1 MAENNNNNNT
11 GKKSF
16 VAGAAILGVAGLITK
31 LLGAVFRI
39 PLANIIGASGM
50 AYYQTAYPVY
60 VMLLMVST
68 TGLPTAI
75 SRMVAER
82 RAVGQYYEA
91 HRVFK
96 ISFKLM
102 LALGLVTGIGLFVLA
117 PAICRFQMEPDAVYA
132 MRATAPA
139 LILCPMMS
147 CFRGFF
153 QGRKTMTPT
162 AVSQIAEQFFRV
174 GLGLFLAY
182 LLLKIDAPHAA
193 AGASFGATAGALFGF
208 IAVYIVY
215 LKKKNEIVGEFT
227 DKTPVKTTKE
237 IFKEILIIAVP
248 ITIGA
253 GIMPIM
259 NWIDTLVVKR
269 RLLAIGYSN
278 EVARTMFG
286 ELSGLA
292 APIINFPNVFT
303 SAVCMSLV
311 PVITD
316 AFKRE
321 DHDFIREN
329 ASLSLRYSAII
340 IMPCAAGLVT
350 LAQPIMK
357 LLYPRQLESAVAA
370 APCLAI
376 YAVGMIFLSTT
387 QATNGVL
394 QGIGKQMIPVTS
406 LLAGAIVKF
415 IATFTLTGIPSLNVK
430 GAAFGSLLANLTAAT
445 CNLIAVKRFT
455 GFKIDWILSCIKP
468 LASSVVMA
476 GFVLGAFKVASLK
489 FGNTISTFIG
499 IMVGVV
505 IYVLMVFITKTI
517 TFAELKKMLK
527 RGK

>member
-1 MAENNNNNNT
+1 MSDNN

-60 VMLLMVST
+60 VMLLMIST

-82 RAVGQYYEA
+82 RAVGQYHEA
-91 HRVFK
+91 HRVFA

-102 LALGLVTGIGLFVLA
+102 LSIGVVTGIGLFIFA
-117 PAICRFQMEPDAVYA
+117 PAICNFELEPEAVYA

-162 AVSQIAEQFFRV
+162 AVSQVAEQFFRV

-193 AGASFGATAGALFGF
+193 AGASCGASVGGLFGF

-215 LKKKNEIVGEFT
+215 LKKKPEIVGEFEDT
-227 DKTPVKTTKE
+227 TPLKTTKE
-237 IFKEILIIAVP
+237 ILKEILVIAVP

-269 RLLAIGYSN
+269 RLLAIGYSD
-278 EVARTMFG
+278 EVARTLFG

-292 APIINFPNVFT
+292 APIINFPIVFT
-303 SAVCMSLV
+303 MAVCMSLV

-316 AFKRE
+316 AFKKG
-321 DHDFIREN
+321 DNDFIKEN
-329 ASLSLRYSAII
+329 ASLSLRYSAVI
-340 IMPCAAGLVT
+340 IMPCAAGMVV
-350 LAQPIMK
+350 LAEPIMK
-357 LLYPRQLESAVAA
+357 LLYPRQIASAISAA
-370 APCLAI
+370 GCLAI
-376 YAVGMIFLSTT
+376 YAIGMIFLSTT

-394 QGIGKQMIPVTS
+394 QGIGKQMIPVRS
-406 LLAGAIVKF
+406 LAAGAVVKL
-415 IATFTLTGIPSLNVK
+415 IATFVLTGIPAINVK
-430 GAAFGSLLANLTAAT
+430 GAAVGSLLANATAAT
-445 CNLIAVKRFT
+445 LNIIAVKKYT
-455 GFKIDWILSCIKP
+455 GFKVDWMLSCVKP
-468 LASSVVMA
+468 FVSSLIMGAFAFMAYKLAS
-476 GFVLGAFKVASLK
+476 FK
-489 FGNTISTFIG
+489 FGNTISTFIA
-499 IMVGVV
+499 ILAGVV
-505 IYVLMVFITKTI
+505 IYVIIVLLTKTVTI
-517 TFAELKKMLK
+517 DELKKIIK

>member
-1 MAENNNNNNT
+1 MLENNEKNS
-11 GKKSF
+11 KKSF
-16 VAGAAILGVAGLITK
+16 VAGAAVLGIAGLITK

-82 RAVGQYYEA
+82 RAVGQYHEA
-91 HRVFK
+91 HRVFS

-102 LALGLVTGIGLFVLA
+102 LALGLITGVGLFILA
-117 PAICRFQMEPDAVYA
+117 PSICRFQLEPEAVYA

-153 QGRKTMTPT
+153 QGRKTMAPT
-162 AVSQIAEQFFRV
+162 AISQVAEQFFRV

-193 AGASFGATAGALFGF
+193 AGACFGATAGGLFGF
-208 IAVYIVY
+208 LAVYIIY
-215 LKKKNEIVGEFT
+215 LKKKDEVFGEFVDT
-227 DKTPVKTTKE
+227 APIKTTKE
-237 IFKEILIIAVP
+237 IFKEILSIAVP

-316 AFKRE
+316 AFKKGDE
-321 DHDFIREN
+321 DFIREN

-340 IMPCAAGLVT
+340 IMPCAAGLVC
-350 LAQPIMK
+350 LAEPVMK

-394 QGIGKQMIPVTS
+394 QGIGKQIIPVTS
-406 LLAGAIVKF
+406 LAAGAIVKF
-415 IATFTLTGIPSLNVK
+415 IATFILTGIPLLNVK
-430 GAAFGSLLANLTAAT
+430 GAALGSLLANLTAAA

-455 GFKIDWILSCIKP
+455 GFKIDWVLTCIKP

-476 GFVLGAFKVASLK
+476 GFVLGAYRIASMK
-489 FGNTISTFIG
+489 FGNTISTFMG
-499 IMVGVV
+499 ILAGVV
-505 IYVLMVFITKTI
+505 IYVLMVLITKTI
-517 TFAELKKMLK
+517 TPSELKKMLK
-527 RGK
+527 RGKKS

>member
-1 MAENNNNNNT
+1 VSDNN

-60 VMLLMVST
+60 VMLLMIST
-68 TGLPTAI
+68 TGIPTAI

-82 RAVGQYYEA
+82 RAVGQYHEA
-91 HRVFK
+91 HRVFT

-102 LALGLVTGIGLFVLA
+102 LAIGVVTGIGLFIFA
-117 PAICRFQMEPDAVYA
+117 PAICNFELEPEAVYA

-162 AVSQIAEQFFRV
+162 AISQVAEQLFRV

-193 AGASFGATAGALFGF
+193 AGASFGASAGGLFGF
-208 IAVYIVY
+208 IAVYFVY
-215 LKKKNEIVGEFT
+215 LKKKGEITAEFT
-227 DKTPVKTTKE
+227 DTAPIKTTKE
-237 IFKEILIIAVP
+237 ILKEILLIAVP

-253 GIMPIM
+253 GISPIM

-269 RLLAIGYSN
+269 RLVSIGYSD
-278 EVARTMFG
+278 EVARTLFG

-292 APIINFPNVFT
+292 APIINFPIVFT
-303 SAVCMSLV
+303 MAVCMSLV

-316 AFKRE
+316 AFKKGDNE
-321 DHDFIREN
+321 FIQEN
-329 ASLSLRYSAII
+329 ASMSLRYSAVI
-340 IMPCAAGLVT
+340 IMPCAAGMAL
-350 LAQPIMK
+350 LAEPIMR
-357 LLYPRQLESAVAA
+357 LLYPRQIESAISASG
-370 APCLAI
+370 CLVI
-376 YAVGMIFLSTT
+376 YAIGMIFLSTT

-394 QGIGKQMIPVTS
+394 QGIGRQMIPVTS
-406 LLAGAIVKF
+406 LAAGAIIKL
-415 IATFTLTGIPSLNVK
+415 IATVILTGIPSINVK
-430 GAAFGSLLANLTAAT
+430 GAAIGSLLANATAAT
-445 CNLIAVKRFT
+445 LNIIAVKKYT
-455 GFKIDWILSCIKP
+455 GFKIDWMLSCIKP
-468 LASSVVMA
+468 LISSAIM
-476 GFVLGAFKVASLK
+476 GAFALMTYKLVSLK
-489 FGNTISTFIG
+489 FGNTISTFVAICG
-499 IMVGVV
+499 GVV
-505 IYVLMVFITKTI
+505 IYVIIVLLTKTVSI
-517 TFAELKKMLK
+517 AELKKMLK